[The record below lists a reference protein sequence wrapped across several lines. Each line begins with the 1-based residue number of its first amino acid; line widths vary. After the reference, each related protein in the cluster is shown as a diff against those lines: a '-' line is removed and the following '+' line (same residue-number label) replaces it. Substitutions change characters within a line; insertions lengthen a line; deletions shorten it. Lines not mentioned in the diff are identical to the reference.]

1 MNTNDLPTVQFLICS
16 HDEAARILDADV
28 NLAEEISLHLSQD
41 GDLAAVVNPFGQ
53 YGVVAD
59 LTSGQITMRLE
70 RGNYHTKHCR
80 FPISFV
86 NLDGP
91 SLRTLCQRDY
101 FWGRPLC
108 WLDDLTLAIWGYG
121 EDDDFIIPAVRVFD
135 VATGKESRW
144 FAGPDG
150 ELAFDTYL
158 FAFSEEHGTTVWET
172 KTGERLHLEP
182 GLKPECYH
190 PGAKVFI
197 SLLPDGRFQVSRLMQ
212 NGDTGLF
219 ISPT

>member
-91 SLRTLCQRDY
+91 SLRTLASETTSGG
-101 FWGRPLC
+101 GRSAG
-108 WLDDLTLAIWGYG
+108 LT
-121 EDDDFIIPAVRVFD
+121 
-135 VATGKESRW
+135 T
-144 FAGPDG
+144 
-150 ELAFDTYL
+150 
-158 FAFSEEHGTTVWET
+158 
-172 KTGERLHLEP
+172 
-182 GLKPECYH
+182 
-190 PGAKVFI
+190 
-197 SLLPDGRFQVSRLMQ
+197 
-212 NGDTGLF
+212 
-219 ISPT
+219 